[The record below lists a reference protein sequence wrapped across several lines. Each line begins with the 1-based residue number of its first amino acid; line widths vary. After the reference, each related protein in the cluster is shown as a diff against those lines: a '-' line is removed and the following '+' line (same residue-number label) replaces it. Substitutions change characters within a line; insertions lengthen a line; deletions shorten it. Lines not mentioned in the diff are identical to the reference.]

1 MLSLLHIENIA
12 IIEQAD
18 IVLQPG
24 FTVLT
29 GETGAGKSIIIDS
42 IGAIMGQRTSRE
54 LIRNGAKKGFVSAV
68 FEDIPPALQKQLEEL
83 GLDTEDDGTVRI
95 QRELS
100 AEGRSVCRINMR
112 PVPASVLK
120 TISPYLINIHGQ
132 HDGQK
137 LMQEE
142 YHIDFLDSFCESEPL
157 LEQFR
162 PMYTRLHALR
172 SKIRELEK
180 SGQQREQRIDM
191 LRYQLDEIAAAELK
205 PGEEEELTER
215 RQFFEN
221 AGKLA
226 YALQSATMLLSGD
239 EDEDGAYDLLSQA
252 ADELSD
258 VAALSKELH
267 GISKKADELRYQLD
281 DLAASVAMMAS
292 DVDFSEAE
300 RDAVEERLDVIY
312 RLRRKYGDTVEEVL
326 AYCDRASS
334 ELEELENADDRKE
347 ELIAEYRQTL
357 AAARELA
364 GELSRRRKE
373 AAIEL
378 EARIVEQLK
387 DLDMPKVRI
396 SIQVSTQTKLN
407 THGMDEVRFLISTN
421 PGEPVKPLSKIASGG
436 ELSRIMLAI
445 KNVLTQSEDV
455 GTLIFDE
462 IDTGV
467 SGRAA
472 QKIAWKL
479 GEISRSK
486 QTLCVTHLP
495 QLASMVDHHLLIK
508 KSLSEEYTYTDVF
521 SLNEEERVQ
530 ELARMLSGDAI
541 TELSMRNAAELLERA
556 ASNKKSQI
564 SGSQPV

>member
-42 IGAIMGQRTSRE
+42 IGAILGQRTSRE
-54 LIRNGAKKGFVSAV
+54 LIRSGAKKGFVSAV
-68 FEDIPPALQKQLEEL
+68 FEDIPAALKRQLEEL

-100 AEGRSVCRINMR
+100 AEGRSVCRVNMR
-112 PVPASVLK
+112 PVSASVLK
-120 TISPYLINIHGQ
+120 TLSSYLINIHGQ

-142 YHIDFLDSFCESEPL
+142 YHIDFLDSFFEAETL

-162 PMYTRLHALR
+162 PMYAELHTLR

-191 LRYQLDEIAAAELK
+191 LRYQIDEIEAAQLQ
-205 PGEEEELTER
+205 PGEEEMLTER

-221 AGKLA
+221 AGQLA
-226 YALQSATMLLSGD
+226 YSLQAASKLLSGGEE
-239 EDEDGAYDLLSQA
+239 EDDGAMDLLSRA
-252 ADELSD
+252 ADELAD
-258 VAALSKELH
+258 VAALSQDLNNL
-267 GISKKADELRYQLD
+267 SQKAEEARYQVE
-281 DLAASVAMMAS
+281 DLAASVAVLAA
-292 DVDFSEAE
+292 DVDFSPKE

-312 RLRRKYGDTVEEVL
+312 RLRRKYGATIEEVL
-326 AYCDRASS
+326 SYHDKASK
-334 ELEELENADDRKE
+334 ELGELENADDRKDEMME
-347 ELIAEYRQTL
+347 EYHRTL
-357 AAARELA
+357 TCAREIA
-364 GELSRRRKE
+364 SELSKRRRQ
-373 AAIEL
+373 AAEEL
-378 EARIVEQLK
+378 EAKIVAQLK

-396 SIQVSTQTKLN
+396 SIQVSSQTKLN
-407 THGMDEVRFLISTN
+407 PHGMDEVRFLISTN

-445 KNVLTQSEDV
+445 KNVLTQTEDV

-472 QKIAWKL
+472 QKIALKL
-479 GEISRSK
+479 GEISHRK

-495 QLASMVDHHLLIK
+495 QLAAMGDHHLLIK
-508 KSLSEEYTYTDVF
+508 KSLSEEYTFTDVF
-521 SLNEEERVQ
+521 SLTEEERVS

-541 TELSMRNAAELLERA
+541 TELSMQNAAELLERA
-556 ASNKKSQI
+556 AANKKK
-564 SGSQPV
+564 

>member
-42 IGAIMGQRTSRE
+42 IGAILGQRTSRE
-54 LIRNGAKKGFVSAV
+54 LIRSGAKKGFVSAV
-68 FEDIPPALQKQLEEL
+68 FEDIPAALKRQLEEL

-100 AEGRSVCRINMR
+100 AEGRSVCRVNMR
-112 PVPASVLK
+112 PVSASVLK
-120 TISPYLINIHGQ
+120 TLSPYLINIHGQ

-142 YHIDFLDSFCESEPL
+142 YHIDFLDSFFEAETL

-162 PMYTRLHALR
+162 PMYAELHTLR

-191 LRYQLDEIAAAELK
+191 LRYQIDEIEAAQLQ
-205 PGEEEELTER
+205 PGEEEMLTER

-221 AGKLA
+221 AGQLA
-226 YALQSATMLLSGD
+226 YSLQASR
-239 EDEDGAYDLLSQA
+239 A
-252 ADELSD
+252 ADELAD
-258 VAALSKELH
+258 VAALSQDLNNL
-267 GISKKADELRYQLD
+267 SQKAEEARYQVE
-281 DLAASVAMMAS
+281 DLAASVAMLAA
-292 DVDFSEAE
+292 DVDFSPKE

-312 RLRRKYGDTVEEVL
+312 RLRRKYGATIEEVL
-326 AYCDRASS
+326 SYHDKASK
-334 ELEELENADDRKE
+334 ELGELENADDRKDEMME
-347 ELIAEYRQTL
+347 EYHRTL
-357 AAARELA
+357 TCAREIA
-364 GELSRRRKE
+364 SELSKRRRQ
-373 AAIEL
+373 AAEEL
-378 EARIVEQLK
+378 EAKIVAQLK

-396 SIQVSTQTKLN
+396 SIQVSSQTKLN
-407 THGMDEVRFLISTN
+407 PHGMDEVRFLISTN

-445 KNVLTQSEDV
+445 KNVLTQTEDV

-472 QKIAWKL
+472 QKIALKL
-479 GEISRSK
+479 GEISHRK

-495 QLASMVDHHLLIK
+495 QLAAMGDHHLLIK
-508 KSLSEEYTYTDVF
+508 KSLSEEYTFTDVF
-521 SLNEEERVQ
+521 SLTEEERVS

-541 TELSMRNAAELLERA
+541 TELSMQNAAELLERA
-556 ASNKKSQI
+556 AANKKK
-564 SGSQPV
+564 

>member
-42 IGAIMGQRTSRE
+42 IGAILGQRTSRE

-68 FEDIPPALQKQLEEL
+68 FEDIPPALKRQLEEL
-83 GLDTEDDGTVRI
+83 GLDTEEDGTVRI

-100 AEGRSVCRINMR
+100 AEGRSVCRVNMR
-112 PVPASVLK
+112 PVSASVLK
-120 TISPYLINIHGQ
+120 TLSPYLINIHGQ

-142 YHIDFLDSFCESEPL
+142 YHIEFLDSFFEAEPL

-162 PMYTRLHALR
+162 PMYAKLHTLR

-191 LRYQLDEIAAAELK
+191 LRYQMEEIAAAELK
-205 PGEEEELTER
+205 AGEEETLTER

-221 AGKLA
+221 AGQLA
-226 YALQSATMLLSGD
+226 YSLQAASKLLSGNE
-239 EDEDGAYDLLSQA
+239 EDAGAMDLLSRA
-252 ADELSD
+252 ADELAD
-258 VAALSKELH
+258 VATLSQDLNNL
-267 GISKKADELRYQLD
+267 SQKAEEIRYQVE
-281 DLAASVAMMAS
+281 DLAASVAMLAA
-292 DVDFSEAE
+292 DVDFSPQE
-300 RDAVEERLDVIY
+300 RDAVEERLDTIY
-312 RLRRKYGDTVEEVL
+312 RLRRKYGATVEEVL
-326 AYCDRASS
+326 AYYDKASK
-334 ELEELENADDRKE
+334 ELGELENADDRKDEMME
-347 ELIAEYRQTL
+347 EYHQTL
-357 AAARELA
+357 TKAREIA
-364 GELSRRRKE
+364 GELSKRRRQ
-373 AAIEL
+373 AAELL
-378 EARIVEQLK
+378 EAKIVEQLK

-396 SIQVSTQTKLN
+396 SIQVSSQTKLN
-407 THGMDEVRFLISTN
+407 PHGMDEVRFLISTN

-445 KNVLTQSEDV
+445 KNVLTQTEDV

-472 QKIAWKL
+472 QKIALKL
-479 GEISRSK
+479 GEISRRK

-495 QLASMVDHHLLIK
+495 QLAAMGDHHLLIK
-508 KSLSEEYTYTDVF
+508 KSLSEEYTFTDVF
-521 SLNEEERVQ
+521 NLNEEERVG

-541 TELSMRNAAELLERA
+541 TELSMQNAAELLERA
-556 ASNKKSQI
+556 AANKKK
-564 SGSQPV
+564 

>member
-54 LIRNGAKKGFVSAV
+54 LIRNGARKGFVSAV
-68 FEDIPPALQKQLEEL
+68 FEQISPELKHQLEEL
-83 GLDTEDDGTVRI
+83 GLDTEEDGTVRI

-100 AEGRSVCRINMR
+100 AEGRSVCRVNMR

-120 TISPYLINIHGQ
+120 TLSPYLINIHGQ

-142 YHIDFLDSFCESEPL
+142 FHIDFLDSFCECEPL

-162 PMYTRLHALR
+162 PLYARLFSLR

-180 SGQQREQRIDM
+180 SEQYRAQRIDM
-191 LRYQLDEIAAAELK
+191 LRYQFDEIAAAELR
-205 PGEEEELTER
+205 PGEEEELNER
-215 RQFFEN
+215 RQFFDN

-226 YALQSATMLLSGD
+226 YALQNAAMMLSGD
-239 EDEDGAYDLLSQA
+239 ENTDGACDLLVQA
-252 ADELSD
+252 SEELADIS
-258 VAALSKELH
+258 ALSAELN
-267 GISKKADELRYQLD
+267 STAKKAEELRYLAE
-281 DLAASVAMMAS
+281 DLAETVTDLASR
-292 DVDFSEAE
+292 VDFSEQE
-300 RDAVEERLDVIY
+300 RDSVEARLDVIY
-312 RLRRKYGDTVEEVL
+312 RLRRKYGATVEEVL
-326 AYCDRASS
+326 AYCDSAAS
-334 ELEELENADDRKE
+334 ELEDLENADDRKE
-347 ELIAEYRQTL
+347 ELVAEYRQTL
-357 AAARELA
+357 AAAREIA
-364 GELSRRRKE
+364 AELSRQRRE
-373 AAIEL
+373 AALEL
-378 EARIVEQLK
+378 EAEIVQQLA
-387 DLDMPKVRI
+387 DLDMAKVRLSI
-396 SIQVSTQTKLN
+396 SVSPQTKLN
-407 THGMDEVRFLISTN
+407 PRGMDEVRFLISTN

-472 QKIAWKL
+472 QKIAVKL
-479 GEISRSK
+479 GEISRRK

-495 QLASMVDHHLLIK
+495 QLAAMGDHHLLIQ
-508 KSLSEEYTYTDVF
+508 KSVSEEYTYTDVCP
-521 SLNEEERVQ
+521 LEGEARAA
-530 ELARMLSGDAI
+530 ELARMISGDAI
-541 TELSMRNAAELLERA
+541 TELSMRNAQELLERA
-556 ASNKKSQI
+556 AHSKQ
-564 SGSQPV
+564 Q

>member
-42 IGAIMGQRTSRE
+42 IGAILGQRTSRE
-54 LIRNGAKKGFVSAV
+54 LIRSGAKKGFVSAV
-68 FEDIPPALQKQLEEL
+68 FEDIPAALKRQLEEL

-100 AEGRSVCRINMR
+100 AEGRSVCRVNMR
-112 PVPASVLK
+112 PVSASVLK
-120 TISPYLINIHGQ
+120 TLSPYLINIHGQ

-142 YHIDFLDSFCESEPL
+142 YHIDFLDSFFEAETL

-162 PMYTRLHALR
+162 PMYAELHTLR

-191 LRYQLDEIAAAELK
+191 LRYQIDEIEAAQLQ
-205 PGEEEELTER
+205 PGEEEMLTER
-215 RQFFEN
+215 LQFFEN
-221 AGKLA
+221 AGQLA
-226 YALQSATMLLSGD
+226 YSLQAASKLLSGGE
-239 EDEDGAYDLLSQA
+239 EDDGAMDLLSRA
-252 ADELSD
+252 ADELAD
-258 VAALSKELH
+258 VAALSQDLNNL
-267 GISKKADELRYQLD
+267 SQKAEEARYQVE
-281 DLAASVAMMAS
+281 DLAASVAMLAA
-292 DVDFSEAE
+292 DVDFSPKE

-312 RLRRKYGDTVEEVL
+312 RLRRKYGATIEEVL
-326 AYCDRASS
+326 SYHDKASK
-334 ELEELENADDRKE
+334 ELSELENADDRKDEMME
-347 ELIAEYRQTL
+347 EYHRTL
-357 AAARELA
+357 TRAREIA
-364 GELSRRRKE
+364 SELSKRRRQ
-373 AAIEL
+373 AAEEL
-378 EARIVEQLK
+378 EAKIVAQLK

-396 SIQVSTQTKLN
+396 SIQVSSQTKLN
-407 THGMDEVRFLISTN
+407 PHGMDEVRFLISTN

-445 KNVLTQSEDV
+445 KNVLTQTEDV

-472 QKIAWKL
+472 QKIALKL
-479 GEISRSK
+479 GEISHRK

-495 QLASMVDHHLLIK
+495 QLAAMGDHHLLIK
-508 KSLSEEYTYTDVF
+508 KSLSEEYTFTDVF
-521 SLNEEERVQ
+521 SLTEEERVS

-541 TELSMRNAAELLERA
+541 TELSMQNAAELLERA
-556 ASNKKSQI
+556 AANKKK
-564 SGSQPV
+564 

>member
-42 IGAIMGQRTSRE
+42 IGAILGQRTSRE
-54 LIRNGAKKGFVSAV
+54 LIRSGAKKGFVSAV
-68 FEDIPPALQKQLEEL
+68 FEDIPAALKRQLEEL

-100 AEGRSVCRINMR
+100 AEGRSVCRVNMR
-112 PVPASVLK
+112 PVSASVLK
-120 TISPYLINIHGQ
+120 TLSPYLINIHGQ

-142 YHIDFLDSFCESEPL
+142 YHIDFLDSFFEAETL

-162 PMYTRLHALR
+162 PMYAELHTLR

-191 LRYQLDEIAAAELK
+191 LRYQIDEIEAAQLQ
-205 PGEEEELTER
+205 PGEEEMLTER

-221 AGKLA
+221 AGQLA
-226 YALQSATMLLSGD
+226 YSLQAASKLLSGGE
-239 EDEDGAYDLLSQA
+239 EDDDGAMDLLSRA
-252 ADELSD
+252 ADELAD
-258 VAALSKELH
+258 VAALSQDLNNL
-267 GISKKADELRYQLD
+267 SQKAEEARYQVE
-281 DLAASVAMMAS
+281 DLAASVAMLAA
-292 DVDFSEAE
+292 DVDFSPKE

-312 RLRRKYGDTVEEVL
+312 RLRRKYGATIEEVL
-326 AYCDRASS
+326 SYHDKASK
-334 ELEELENADDRKE
+334 ELGELENADDRKDEMME
-347 ELIAEYRQTL
+347 EYHRTL
-357 AAARELA
+357 TRAREIA
-364 GELSRRRKE
+364 SELSKRRRQ
-373 AAIEL
+373 AAEEL
-378 EARIVEQLK
+378 EAKIVAQLK

-396 SIQVSTQTKLN
+396 SIQVSSQTKLN
-407 THGMDEVRFLISTN
+407 PHGMDEVRFLISTN

-445 KNVLTQSEDV
+445 KNVLTQTEDV

-472 QKIAWKL
+472 QKIALKL
-479 GEISRSK
+479 GEISHRK

-495 QLASMVDHHLLIK
+495 QLAAMGDHHLLIK
-508 KSLSEEYTYTDVF
+508 KSLSEEYTFTDVF
-521 SLNEEERVQ
+521 SLTEEERVS

-541 TELSMRNAAELLERA
+541 TELSMQNAAELLERA
-556 ASNKKSQI
+556 AANKKK
-564 SGSQPV
+564 

>member
-42 IGAIMGQRTSRE
+42 IGAILGQRTSRE

-68 FEDIPPALQKQLEEL
+68 FEDIPPALKRQLEEL
-83 GLDTEDDGTVRI
+83 GLDTEEDGTVRI

-100 AEGRSVCRINMR
+100 AEGRSVCRVNMR
-112 PVPASVLK
+112 PVSASVLK
-120 TISPYLINIHGQ
+120 TLSPYLINIHGQ

-142 YHIDFLDSFCESEPL
+142 YHIDFLDSFFEAEPL

-162 PMYTRLHALR
+162 PMYAKLHTLR

-191 LRYQLDEIAAAELK
+191 LRYQMEEIAAAELK
-205 PGEEEELTER
+205 AGEEEILTER

-221 AGKLA
+221 AGQLA
-226 YALQSATMLLSGD
+226 YSLQAASKLLSGNE
-239 EDEDGAYDLLSQA
+239 EDDGAMDLLSRA
-252 ADELSD
+252 ADELAD
-258 VAALSKELH
+258 VATLSQDLNNL
-267 GISKKADELRYQLD
+267 SQKAEEIRYQVE
-281 DLAASVAMMAS
+281 DLAASVAMLAA
-292 DVDFSEAE
+292 DVDFSPQE
-300 RDAVEERLDVIY
+300 RDAVEERLDTLY
-312 RLRRKYGDTVEEVL
+312 RLRRKYGATVEEVL
-326 AYCDRASS
+326 AYYDKASK
-334 ELEELENADDRKE
+334 ELGELENADDRKDEMME
-347 ELIAEYRQTL
+347 EYHQTL
-357 AAARELA
+357 TKAREIA
-364 GELSRRRKE
+364 GELSKRRRQ
-373 AAIEL
+373 AAELL
-378 EARIVEQLK
+378 EAKIVEQLK

-396 SIQVSTQTKLN
+396 SIQVSSQTKLN
-407 THGMDEVRFLISTN
+407 PHGMDEVRFLISTN

-445 KNVLTQSEDV
+445 KNVLTQTEDV

-472 QKIAWKL
+472 QKIALKL
-479 GEISRSK
+479 GEISRRK

-495 QLASMVDHHLLIK
+495 QLAAMGDHHLLIK
-508 KSLSEEYTYTDVF
+508 KSLSEEYTFTDVF
-521 SLNEEERVQ
+521 NLNEEERVG

-541 TELSMRNAAELLERA
+541 TELSMQNAAELLERA
-556 ASNKKSQI
+556 AANKKK
-564 SGSQPV
+564 

>member
-12 IIEQAD
+12 VIEQAD

-54 LIRNGAKKGFVSAV
+54 LIRSGEKKGFVSAV
-68 FEDIPPALQKQLEEL
+68 FEQISPELEKQLQEL
-83 GLDTEDDGTVRI
+83 GLDTCEDGTVRI

-100 AEGRSVCRINMR
+100 AESRSVCRVNMR

-120 TISPYLINIHGQ
+120 TLSPYLINIHGQ

-142 YHIDFLDSFCESEPL
+142 YHIDFLDSFCDTEPL
-157 LEQFR
+157 LEQYR
-162 PMYTRLHALR
+162 PLYSRLFSLR

-180 SGQQREQRIDM
+180 SEQQRAQRIDM
-191 LRYQLDEIAAAELK
+191 LRYQFDEIAAANLK

-215 RQFFEN
+215 RQFFDN

-226 YALQSATMLLSGD
+226 YALQNASMMLAGD
-239 EDEDGAYDLLSQA
+239 EDTDGACDLLAQVSEELADISTLSTELNNA
-252 ADELSD
+252 A
-258 VAALSKELH
+258 
-267 GISKKADELRYQLD
+267 KKAEELRYLAED
-281 DLAASVAMMAS
+281 LRETVSDLASR
-292 DVDFSEAE
+292 VDFSEQE

-312 RLRRKYGDTVEEVL
+312 RLRRKYGATVEEVL
-326 AYCDRASS
+326 AYCDSAAS

-347 ELIAEYRQTL
+347 QLVAEYRETL
-357 AAARELA
+357 SAAREIA
-364 GELSRRRKE
+364 GELSRLRRD

-378 EARIVEQLK
+378 EAKIVEQLE
-387 DLDMPKVRI
+387 DLDMAKVRLSI
-396 SIQVSTQTKLN
+396 SVSPQTKLN
-407 THGMDEVRFLISTN
+407 PRGADEVRFLISTN

-472 QKIAWKL
+472 QKIAVKL

-495 QLASMVDHHLLIK
+495 QLAAMGDHHLLIQ
-508 KSLSEEYTYTDVF
+508 KSVSDEHTFTDVRPLEGEARA
-521 SLNEEERVQ
+521 S
-530 ELARMLSGDAI
+530 ELARMISGDAI
-541 TELSMRNAAELLERA
+541 TELSMRNAEELLTRA
-556 ASNKKSQI
+556 ANSKTM
-564 SGSQPV
+564 

>member
-42 IGAIMGQRTSRE
+42 IGAILGQRTSRE

-68 FEDIPPALQKQLEEL
+68 FEDIPPALKHQLEEL
-83 GLDTEDDGTVRI
+83 GLDTEEDGTVRI

-100 AEGRSVCRINMR
+100 AEGRSVCRVNMR
-112 PVPASVLK
+112 PVSASVLK
-120 TISPYLINIHGQ
+120 TLSPYLINIHGQ

-142 YHIDFLDSFCESEPL
+142 YHIDFLDSFFEAEPL

-162 PMYTRLHALR
+162 PMYAKLYTLR

-191 LRYQLDEIAAAELK
+191 LRYQMEEIAAAELK
-205 PGEEEELTER
+205 AGEEESLTER

-221 AGKLA
+221 AGQLA
-226 YALQSATMLLSGD
+226 YSLQTASKLLSGNE
-239 EDEDGAYDLLSQA
+239 EDEGAMDLLSRA
-252 ADELSD
+252 ADELAD
-258 VAALSKELH
+258 VATLSQDLNNL
-267 GISKKADELRYQLD
+267 SQKAEEIRYQVE
-281 DLAASVAMMAS
+281 DLAASVAMLAA
-292 DVDFSEAE
+292 DVDFSPQE
-300 RDAVEERLDVIY
+300 RDAVEERLDTIY
-312 RLRRKYGDTVEEVL
+312 RLRRKYGATVEEVL
-326 AYCDRASS
+326 AYYDKASK
-334 ELEELENADDRKE
+334 ELGELENADDRKDEMME
-347 ELIAEYRQTL
+347 EYHQTL
-357 AAARELA
+357 TKAREIA
-364 GELSRRRKE
+364 GELSKRRRQ
-373 AAIEL
+373 AAELL
-378 EARIVEQLK
+378 EAKIVEQLK

-396 SIQVSTQTKLN
+396 SIQVSSQTKLN
-407 THGMDEVRFLISTN
+407 PHGMDEVRFLISTN

-445 KNVLTQSEDV
+445 KNVLTQTEDV

-472 QKIAWKL
+472 QKIALKL
-479 GEISRSK
+479 GEISRRK

-495 QLASMVDHHLLIK
+495 QLAAMGDHHLLIK
-508 KSLSEEYTYTDVF
+508 KSLSEEYTFTDVF
-521 SLNEEERVQ
+521 SLSEEERVG

-541 TELSMRNAAELLERA
+541 TELSMQNAAELLERA
-556 ASNKKSQI
+556 AANKKK
-564 SGSQPV
+564 

>member
-42 IGAIMGQRTSRE
+42 IGAILGQRTSRE

-68 FEDIPPALQKQLEEL
+68 FEDIPPALKHQLEEL
-83 GLDTEDDGTVRI
+83 GLDTEEDGTVRI

-100 AEGRSVCRINMR
+100 AEGRSVCRVNMR
-112 PVPASVLK
+112 PVSASVLK
-120 TISPYLINIHGQ
+120 TLSPYLINIHGQ

-142 YHIDFLDSFCESEPL
+142 YHIDFLDSFFEAEPL

-162 PMYTRLHALR
+162 PMYAKLHALR

-191 LRYQLDEIAAAELK
+191 LRYQMEEIAAAELK
-205 PGEEEELTER
+205 AGEEESLTER

-221 AGKLA
+221 AGQLA
-226 YALQSATMLLSGD
+226 YSLQAASKLLSGNE
-239 EDEDGAYDLLSQA
+239 EDDGAMDLLSRA
-252 ADELSD
+252 ADELAD
-258 VAALSKELH
+258 VATLSQDLNNL
-267 GISKKADELRYQLD
+267 SQKAEEIRYQVE
-281 DLAASVAMMAS
+281 DLAASVAMLAA
-292 DVDFSEAE
+292 DVDFSPQE
-300 RDAVEERLDVIY
+300 RDAVEERLDTIY
-312 RLRRKYGDTVEEVL
+312 RLRRKYGATVEEVL
-326 AYCDRASS
+326 AYYDKASK
-334 ELEELENADDRKE
+334 ELSELENADDRKDEMME
-347 ELIAEYRQTL
+347 EYHQTL
-357 AAARELA
+357 TKAREIA
-364 GELSRRRKE
+364 GELSKRRRQ
-373 AAIEL
+373 AAELL
-378 EARIVEQLK
+378 EAKIVEQLK

-396 SIQVSTQTKLN
+396 SIQVSSQTKLN
-407 THGMDEVRFLISTN
+407 PHGMDEVRFLISTN

-445 KNVLTQSEDV
+445 KNVLTQTEDV

-472 QKIAWKL
+472 QKIALKL
-479 GEISRSK
+479 GEISRRK

-495 QLASMVDHHLLIK
+495 QLAAMGDHHLLIK
-508 KSLSEEYTYTDVF
+508 KSLSEEYTFTDVF
-521 SLNEEERVQ
+521 SLNEEERVG

-541 TELSMRNAAELLERA
+541 TELSMQNAAELLERA
-556 ASNKKSQI
+556 AANKKK
-564 SGSQPV
+564 

>member
-42 IGAIMGQRTSRE
+42 IGAILGQRTSRE

-68 FEDIPPALQKQLEEL
+68 FEDIPPALKQQLEEL
-83 GLDTEDDGTVRI
+83 GLDTEEDGTVRI

-100 AEGRSVCRINMR
+100 AEGRSVCRVNMR
-112 PVPASVLK
+112 PVSASVLK
-120 TISPYLINIHGQ
+120 TLSPYLINIHGQ

-142 YHIDFLDSFCESEPL
+142 YHIDFLDSFFEAEPL

-162 PMYTRLHALR
+162 PMYAKLHTLR

-191 LRYQLDEIAAAELK
+191 LRYQMEEIAAAELK
-205 PGEEEELTER
+205 AGEEESLIER

-221 AGKLA
+221 AGQLA
-226 YALQSATMLLSGD
+226 YSLQAASKLLSGNE
-239 EDEDGAYDLLSQA
+239 EDEGAMDLLSRA
-252 ADELSD
+252 ADELAD
-258 VAALSKELH
+258 VATLSQDLNNL
-267 GISKKADELRYQLD
+267 SQKAEEIRYQAE
-281 DLAASVAMMAS
+281 DLAASVAMLAT
-292 DVDFSEAE
+292 DIDFSPQE
-300 RDAVEERLDVIY
+300 RDAVEERLDTIY
-312 RLRRKYGDTVEEVL
+312 RLRRKYGATVEEVL
-326 AYCDRASS
+326 AYYDKASK
-334 ELEELENADDRKE
+334 ELGELENADDRKDEMME
-347 ELIAEYRQTL
+347 EYHQTL
-357 AAARELA
+357 TKAREIA
-364 GELSRRRKE
+364 GELSKRRRQ
-373 AAIEL
+373 AAELL
-378 EARIVEQLK
+378 EAKIVEQLK

-396 SIQVSTQTKLN
+396 SIQVSSQTKLN
-407 THGMDEVRFLISTN
+407 PHGMDEVRFLISTN

-445 KNVLTQSEDV
+445 KNVLTQTEDV

-472 QKIAWKL
+472 QKIALKL
-479 GEISRSK
+479 GEISRRK

-495 QLASMVDHHLLIK
+495 QLAAMGDHHLLIK
-508 KSLSEEYTYTDVF
+508 KSLSEEYTFTDVF
-521 SLNEEERVQ
+521 NLNEEERVG
-530 ELARMLSGDAI
+530 ELARMLSGDTI
-541 TELSMRNAAELLERA
+541 TELSMQNAAELLERA
-556 ASNKKSQI
+556 AANKKK
-564 SGSQPV
+564 

>member
-12 IIEQAD
+12 VIEQAD
-18 IVLQPG
+18 IILQPG

-68 FEDIPPALQKQLEEL
+68 FEQVSPALLQQLEEL
-83 GLDTEDDGTVRI
+83 GLDADEDGTVRI

-100 AEGRSVCRINMR
+100 AEGRSVCRVNMR
-112 PVPASVLK
+112 PVSASVLK
-120 TISPYLINIHGQ
+120 TLSPYLINVHGQ

-137 LMQEE
+137 LLQEE
-142 YHIDFLDSFCESEPL
+142 YHIDFLDSFCEEAAPL
-157 LEQFR
+157 LEQFQ
-162 PMYTRLHALR
+162 PLYAQLHTLR

-180 SGQQREQRIDM
+180 SEQLRAQRIDM
-191 LRYQLDEIAAAELK
+191 LRYQFDEIAAAELK
-205 PGEEEELTER
+205 PGEEEQLNQR
-215 RQFFEN
+215 QQFFEN
-221 AGKLA
+221 AGRLS
-226 YALQSATMLLSGD
+226 YALQTASVLLSGD
-239 EDEDGAYDLLSQA
+239 EDTHGAYDLVTQA

-258 VAALSKELH
+258 IAALSDELN
-267 GISKKADELRYQLD
+267 SVSQKANELRYLIE
-281 DLAASVAMMAS
+281 DLAATVSALAAN
-292 DVDFSEAE
+292 VDFSEQE

-312 RLRRKYGDTVEEVL
+312 RLRRKYGASVEEVL
-326 AYCDRASS
+326 AYCDSAAS

-347 ELIAEYRQTL
+347 QLVAEYRRTL
-357 AAARELA
+357 AMAREIA
-364 GELSRRRKE
+364 AELSRRRRE
-373 AAIEL
+373 AAQEL
-378 EARIVEQLK
+378 EARIIEQLA
-387 DLDMPKVRI
+387 DLDMAKVRLNI
-396 SIQVSTQTKLN
+396 AVSSQTKLN
-407 THGMDEVRFLISTN
+407 SRGMDEVRFLISTN
-421 PGEPVKPLSKIASGG
+421 PGEPLKPLSKIASGG

-445 KNVLTQSEDV
+445 KNVLTQTEDV

-472 QKIAWKL
+472 QKIARKL

-495 QLASMVDHHLLIK
+495 QLAAMGDQHLLIQ
-508 KSLSEEYTYTDVF
+508 KSVLDESTFTQVCPLEGEA
-521 SLNEEERVQ
+521 RVQ
-530 ELARMLSGDAI
+530 ELARMISGDSI

-556 ASNKKSQI
+556 EASKNK
-564 SGSQPV
+564 

>member
-42 IGAIMGQRTSRE
+42 IGAILGQRTSRE
-54 LIRNGAKKGFVSAV
+54 LIRSGAKKGFVSAV
-68 FEDIPPALQKQLEEL
+68 FEDIPAALKRQLEEL

-100 AEGRSVCRINMR
+100 AEGRSVCRVNMR
-112 PVPASVLK
+112 PVSASVLK
-120 TISPYLINIHGQ
+120 TLSPYLINIHGQ

-142 YHIDFLDSFCESEPL
+142 YHIDFLDSFFEAETL

-162 PMYTRLHALR
+162 PMYAELHTLR

-191 LRYQLDEIAAAELK
+191 LRYQIDEIEAAQLQ
-205 PGEEEELTER
+205 PGEEEMLTER

-221 AGKLA
+221 AGQLA
-226 YALQSATMLLSGD
+226 YSLQAASKLLSGGEE
-239 EDEDGAYDLLSQA
+239 EDDGAMDLLSRA
-252 ADELSD
+252 ADELAD
-258 VAALSKELH
+258 VAALSQDLNNL
-267 GISKKADELRYQLD
+267 SQKAEEARYQVE
-281 DLAASVAMMAS
+281 DLAASVAMLAA
-292 DVDFSEAE
+292 DVDFSPKE

-312 RLRRKYGDTVEEVL
+312 RLRRKYGATIEEVL
-326 AYCDRASS
+326 SYHDKASK
-334 ELEELENADDRKE
+334 ELGELENADDRKDEMME
-347 ELIAEYRQTL
+347 EYHRTL
-357 AAARELA
+357 TCAREIA
-364 GELSRRRKE
+364 SELSKRRRQ
-373 AAIEL
+373 AAEEL
-378 EARIVEQLK
+378 EAKIVAQLK

-396 SIQVSTQTKLN
+396 SIQVSSQTKLN
-407 THGMDEVRFLISTN
+407 PHGMDEVRFLISTN

-445 KNVLTQSEDV
+445 KNVLTQTEDV

-472 QKIAWKL
+472 QKIALKL
-479 GEISRSK
+479 GEISRRK

-495 QLASMVDHHLLIK
+495 QLAAMGDHHLLIK
-508 KSLSEEYTYTDVF
+508 KSLSEEYTFTDVF
-521 SLNEEERVQ
+521 SLTEEERVS

-541 TELSMRNAAELLERA
+541 TELSMQNAAELLERA
-556 ASNKKSQI
+556 AANKKK
-564 SGSQPV
+564 

>member
-12 IIEQAD
+12 VIEQAD

-54 LIRNGAKKGFVSAV
+54 LIRNGEKKGFVSAV
-68 FEDIPPALQKQLEEL
+68 FEQVSPELEKQLQEL
-83 GLDTEDDGTVRI
+83 GLDTGEDGTVRI

-100 AEGRSVCRINMR
+100 AEGRSVCRVNMR

-142 YHIDFLDSFCESEPL
+142 YHIDFLDSFCDTEPL
-157 LEQFR
+157 LEQYR
-162 PMYTRLHALR
+162 PLYTRLFSLR

-180 SGQQREQRIDM
+180 SEQQRAQRIDM
-191 LRYQLDEIAAAELK
+191 LRYQFDEIAAANLK
-205 PGEEEELTER
+205 PGEEEELNER
-215 RQFFEN
+215 RQFFDN

-226 YALQSATMLLSGD
+226 YALQNASMMLAGD
-239 EDEDGAYDLLSQA
+239 EDTDGACDLLAQTSEELTDISTLSTELNNA
-252 ADELSD
+252 A
-258 VAALSKELH
+258 
-267 GISKKADELRYQLD
+267 KKAEELRYLAED
-281 DLAASVAMMAS
+281 LRETVSDLASR
-292 DVDFSEAE
+292 VDFSEQE

-312 RLRRKYGDTVEEVL
+312 RLRRKYGATVEEVL
-326 AYCDRASS
+326 AYCDSAAS

-347 ELIAEYRQTL
+347 QLVTEYRETL
-357 AAARELA
+357 SAAREIA
-364 GELSRRRKE
+364 GELSRLRRD

-378 EARIVEQLK
+378 EAKIIEQLE
-387 DLDMPKVRI
+387 DLDMAKVRLSI
-396 SIQVSTQTKLN
+396 SVSPQTKLN
-407 THGMDEVRFLISTN
+407 PRGADEVRFLISTN
-421 PGEPVKPLSKIASGG
+421 PGEPVKPLSRIASGG

-472 QKIAWKL
+472 QKIAVKL

-495 QLASMVDHHLLIK
+495 QLAAMGDHHLLIQ
-508 KSLSEEYTYTDVF
+508 KSVSDERTYTDVRP
-521 SLNEEERVQ
+521 LEGEARAQ
-530 ELARMLSGDAI
+530 ELARMISGDAI
-541 TELSMRNAAELLERA
+541 TELSLRNAEELLTRA
-556 ASNKKSQI
+556 AKSKTM
-564 SGSQPV
+564 

>member
-42 IGAIMGQRTSRE
+42 IGAILGQRTSRE

-68 FEDIPPALQKQLEEL
+68 FEDIPPALKRQLEEL
-83 GLDTEDDGTVRI
+83 GLDTEEDGTVRI

-100 AEGRSVCRINMR
+100 AEGRSVCRVNMR
-112 PVPASVLK
+112 PVSASVLK
-120 TISPYLINIHGQ
+120 TLSPYLINIHGQ

-142 YHIDFLDSFCESEPL
+142 YHIDFLDSFFEAEPL

-162 PMYTRLHALR
+162 PMYAKLHTLR

-191 LRYQLDEIAAAELK
+191 LRYQMEEITAAELK
-205 PGEEEELTER
+205 AGEEETLTER

-221 AGKLA
+221 AGQLA
-226 YALQSATMLLSGD
+226 FSLQAASKLLSGNE
-239 EDEDGAYDLLSQA
+239 EDDGAMDLLSRA
-252 ADELSD
+252 ADELAD
-258 VAALSKELH
+258 VATLSQDLNLL
-267 GISKKADELRYQLD
+267 SQKAEEIRYQVE
-281 DLAASVAMMAS
+281 DLAASVAMLAA
-292 DVDFSEAE
+292 DVDFSPQE
-300 RDAVEERLDVIY
+300 RDAVEERLDTIY
-312 RLRRKYGDTVEEVL
+312 RLRRKYGATVEEVL
-326 AYCDRASS
+326 AYYDKASK
-334 ELEELENADDRKE
+334 ELGELENADDRKDEMME
-347 ELIAEYRQTL
+347 EYHQTL
-357 AAARELA
+357 TKAREIA
-364 GELSRRRKE
+364 GELSKRRRQ
-373 AAIEL
+373 AAELL
-378 EARIVEQLK
+378 EAKIVEQLK

-396 SIQVSTQTKLN
+396 SIQVSSQTKLN
-407 THGMDEVRFLISTN
+407 PHGMDEVRFLISTN

-445 KNVLTQSEDV
+445 KNVLTQTEDV

-472 QKIAWKL
+472 QKIALKL
-479 GEISRSK
+479 GEISRRK

-495 QLASMVDHHLLIK
+495 QLAAMGDHHLLIK
-508 KSLSEEYTYTDVF
+508 KSLSEEYTFTDVF
-521 SLNEEERVQ
+521 NLNEEERVG

-541 TELSMRNAAELLERA
+541 TELSMQNAAELLERA
-556 ASNKKSQI
+556 AANKKK
-564 SGSQPV
+564 

>member
-42 IGAIMGQRTSRE
+42 IGAILGQRTSRE
-54 LIRNGAKKGFVSAV
+54 LIRSGAKKGFVSAV
-68 FEDIPPALQKQLEEL
+68 FEDIPAALKRQLEEL

-100 AEGRSVCRINMR
+100 VEGRSVCRVNMR
-112 PVPASVLK
+112 PVSASVLK
-120 TISPYLINIHGQ
+120 MLSPYLINIHGQ

-142 YHIDFLDSFCESEPL
+142 YHIDFLDSFFEAETL

-162 PMYTRLHALR
+162 PMYAELHTLR

-191 LRYQLDEIAAAELK
+191 LRYQIDEIEAAQLQ
-205 PGEEEELTER
+205 PGEEEMLTER

-221 AGKLA
+221 AGQLA
-226 YALQSATMLLSGD
+226 YSLQAASKLLSGGE
-239 EDEDGAYDLLSQA
+239 EDDDGAMDLLSRA
-252 ADELSD
+252 ADELAD
-258 VAALSKELH
+258 VAALSQDLNNL
-267 GISKKADELRYQLD
+267 SQKAEEARYQVE
-281 DLAASVAMMAS
+281 DLAASVAMLAA
-292 DVDFSEAE
+292 DVDFSPKE

-312 RLRRKYGDTVEEVL
+312 RLRRKYGATIEEVL
-326 AYCDRASS
+326 SYHDKASK
-334 ELEELENADDRKE
+334 ELGELENADDRKDEMME
-347 ELIAEYRQTL
+347 EYHRTL
-357 AAARELA
+357 TRAREIA
-364 GELSRRRKE
+364 SELSKRRRQ
-373 AAIEL
+373 AAEEL
-378 EARIVEQLK
+378 EAKIVAQLK

-396 SIQVSTQTKLN
+396 SIQVSSQTKLN
-407 THGMDEVRFLISTN
+407 PHGMDEVRFLISTN

-445 KNVLTQSEDV
+445 KNVLTQTEDV

-472 QKIAWKL
+472 QKIALKL
-479 GEISRSK
+479 GEISHRK

-495 QLASMVDHHLLIK
+495 QLAAMGDHHLLIK
-508 KSLSEEYTYTDVF
+508 KSLSEEYTFTDVF
-521 SLNEEERVQ
+521 SLTEEERVS

-541 TELSMRNAAELLERA
+541 TELSMQNAAELLERA
-556 ASNKKSQI
+556 AANKKK
-564 SGSQPV
+564 

>member
-42 IGAIMGQRTSRE
+42 IGAILGQRTSRE
-54 LIRNGAKKGFVSAV
+54 LIRSGAKKGFVSAV
-68 FEDIPPALQKQLEEL
+68 FEDIPAALKRQLEEL

-100 AEGRSVCRINMR
+100 AEGRSVCRVNMR
-112 PVPASVLK
+112 PVSASVLK
-120 TISPYLINIHGQ
+120 TLSPYLINIHGQ

-142 YHIDFLDSFCESEPL
+142 YHIDFLDSFFEAETL

-162 PMYTRLHALR
+162 PMYAELHTLR

-191 LRYQLDEIAAAELK
+191 LRYQIDEIEAAQLQ
-205 PGEEEELTER
+205 PGEEEMLTER

-221 AGKLA
+221 AGQLA
-226 YALQSATMLLSGD
+226 YSLQAASKLLSGGEE
-239 EDEDGAYDLLSQA
+239 EDDGAMDLLSRA
-252 ADELSD
+252 ADELAD
-258 VAALSKELH
+258 VAALSQDLNNL
-267 GISKKADELRYQLD
+267 SQKAEEARYQVE
-281 DLAASVAMMAS
+281 DLAASVAMLAA
-292 DVDFSEAE
+292 DVDFSPKE

-312 RLRRKYGDTVEEVL
+312 RLRRKYGATIEEVL
-326 AYCDRASS
+326 SYHDKASK
-334 ELEELENADDRKE
+334 ELGELENADDRKDEMMEEYHRTLTRAREIASELSKRRRQAAE
-347 ELIAEYRQTL
+347 ELET
-357 AAARELA
+357 
-364 GELSRRRKE
+364 K
-373 AAIEL
+373 
-378 EARIVEQLK
+378 IVAQLK

-396 SIQVSTQTKLN
+396 SIQVSSQTKLN
-407 THGMDEVRFLISTN
+407 PHGMDEVRFLISTN

-445 KNVLTQSEDV
+445 KNVLTQTEDV

-472 QKIAWKL
+472 QKIALKL
-479 GEISRSK
+479 GEISHRK

-495 QLASMVDHHLLIK
+495 QLAAMGDHHLLIK
-508 KSLSEEYTYTDVF
+508 KSLSEEYTFTDVF
-521 SLNEEERVQ
+521 SLTEEERVN

-541 TELSMRNAAELLERA
+541 TELSMQNAAELLERA
-556 ASNKKSQI
+556 AANKKK
-564 SGSQPV
+564 

>member
-12 IIEQAD
+12 VIEQAD

-54 LIRNGAKKGFVSAV
+54 LIRNGEKKGFVSAV
-68 FEDIPPALQKQLEEL
+68 FEQISPELEKQLQEL
-83 GLDTEDDGTVRI
+83 GLDAGENGTVRI

-100 AEGRSVCRINMR
+100 AEGRSVCRVNMR

-142 YHIDFLDSFCESEPL
+142 YHIDFLDSFCDTEPL
-157 LEQFR
+157 LEQYR
-162 PMYTRLHALR
+162 PLYTRLFSLR

-180 SGQQREQRIDM
+180 SEQQRAQRIDM
-191 LRYQLDEIAAAELK
+191 LRYQFDEIAAADLK
-205 PGEEEELTER
+205 PGEEEELNER
-215 RQFFEN
+215 RQFFDN

-226 YALQSATMLLSGD
+226 YALQNASKLLGGD
-239 EDEDGAYDLLSQA
+239 EDTDGACDLLVQA
-252 ADELSD
+252 SEELADISTLSNELNS
-258 VAALSKELH
+258 VAKQAE
-267 GISKKADELRYQLD
+267 ELRYLAED
-281 DLAASVAMMAS
+281 LRETVFDLAGR
-292 DVDFSEAE
+292 VDFSEQE
-300 RDAVEERLDVIY
+300 RDAVEQRLDVIY
-312 RLRRKYGDTVEEVL
+312 RLRRKYGATVEEVL
-326 AYCDRASS
+326 AYCDSAAS

-347 ELIAEYRQTL
+347 QLVTEYRETL
-357 AAARELA
+357 SAAREIA
-364 GELSRRRKE
+364 GELSHLRRE

-378 EARIVEQLK
+378 ESKIIEQLE
-387 DLDMPKVRI
+387 DLDMAKVRL
-396 SIQVSTQTKLN
+396 SICVSPQTKLN
-407 THGMDEVRFLISTN
+407 PRGVDEVRFLISTN
-421 PGEPVKPLSKIASGG
+421 PGEPVKPLSRIASGG

-472 QKIAWKL
+472 QKIAVKL
-479 GEISRSK
+479 GEISRNK

-495 QLASMVDHHLLIK
+495 QLAAMGDHHLLIQ
-508 KSLSEEYTYTDVF
+508 KSVSEEHTHTDVRP
-521 SLNEEERVQ
+521 LEGEMRAH
-530 ELARMLSGDAI
+530 ELARMISGDAI
-541 TELSMRNAAELLERA
+541 TELSMRNAEELLTRA
-556 ASNKKSQI
+556 ADSKI
-564 SGSQPV
+564 R

>member
-42 IGAIMGQRTSRE
+42 IGAILGQRTSRE

-68 FEDIPPALQKQLEEL
+68 FEDIPPALKRQLEEL
-83 GLDTEDDGTVRI
+83 GLDTEEDGTVRI

-100 AEGRSVCRINMR
+100 AEGRSVCRVNMR
-112 PVPASVLK
+112 PVSASVLK
-120 TISPYLINIHGQ
+120 TLSPYLINIHGQ

-142 YHIDFLDSFCESEPL
+142 YHIDFLDSFFEAEPL

-162 PMYTRLHALR
+162 PMYAKLHTLR

-191 LRYQLDEIAAAELK
+191 LRYQMEEIAAAELK
-205 PGEEEELTER
+205 AGEEEALTER

-221 AGKLA
+221 AGQLA
-226 YALQSATMLLSGD
+226 YSLQAASKLLSGNE
-239 EDEDGAYDLLSQA
+239 EDDGAMDLLSRA
-252 ADELSD
+252 ADELAD
-258 VAALSKELH
+258 VATLSQDLNH
-267 GISKKADELRYQLD
+267 LSQKAEEIRYQVE
-281 DLAASVAMMAS
+281 DLAASVAMLAA
-292 DVDFSEAE
+292 DVDFSPQE
-300 RDAVEERLDVIY
+300 RDAVEERLDTIY
-312 RLRRKYGDTVEEVL
+312 RLRRKYGATVEEVL
-326 AYCDRASS
+326 AYYDKASK
-334 ELEELENADDRKE
+334 ELGELENADDRKDEMME
-347 ELIAEYRQTL
+347 EYHQTL
-357 AAARELA
+357 TKAREIA
-364 GELSRRRKE
+364 GELSKHRRQ
-373 AAIEL
+373 AAELL
-378 EARIVEQLK
+378 EAKIVEQLK

-396 SIQVSTQTKLN
+396 SIQVSSQTKLN
-407 THGMDEVRFLISTN
+407 PHGMDEVRFLISTN

-445 KNVLTQSEDV
+445 KNVLTQTEDV

-472 QKIAWKL
+472 QKIALKL
-479 GEISRSK
+479 GEISRRK

-495 QLASMVDHHLLIK
+495 QLAAMGDHHLLIK
-508 KSLSEEYTYTDVF
+508 KSLSEEYTFTDVF
-521 SLNEEERVQ
+521 NLNEEERVG

-541 TELSMRNAAELLERA
+541 TELSMQNAAELLERA
-556 ASNKKSQI
+556 AANKKK
-564 SGSQPV
+564 